1 MNGAAGITAAVL
13 TLNEAANITGCL
25 ETLGWA
31 GEMLV
36 VDGGST
42 DNTVALAQA
51 CGARV
56 LHRPFDTF
64 ARQRNHTLDVATH
77 PWVFFVDADERV
89 LPPLADEIVALVA
102 TPGVLWAGAAVPRRN
117 LMLGVWVRH
126 GGWWPDRQ
134 FRLLH
139 RGQARYDE
147 HRDPHELV
155 LSEGPVATLRHPLT
169 HYNYDSVSQ
178 LFAKQRSYAQRE
190 ARSHLASAGRLPL
203 RSLFSG
209 PAREF
214 WRRYVTLRG
223 FRDGPVGLL
232 LAAVMA
238 WYRYEVWRATQA
250 TDFHPRRR
258 GGP

>member
-1 MNGAAGITAAVL
+1 
-13 TLNEAANITGCL
+13 ANITGCL

-36 VDGGST
+36 MDGGST
-42 DNTVALAQA
+42 DDTVARAQT

-64 ARQRNHTLDVATH
+64 ARQRNHTLDAAIH

-89 LPPLADEIVALVA
+89 PPLLAGEIAALVA
-102 TPGVLWAGAAVPRRN
+102 TPGAMWSGATVPRRN
-117 LMLGVWVRH
+117 LMLGAWVRH
-126 GGWWPDRQ
+126 GGWWPDHQ

-155 LSEGPVATLRHPLT
+155 SSEGPVAALRHPLI
-169 HYNYDSVSQ
+169 HHNYDSVSQ
-178 LFAKQRSYAQRE
+178 LFAKQRAYSLRE
-190 ARSHLASAGRLPL
+190 ARSHLADGDRLPL
-203 RSLFSG
+203 RSLFTG
-209 PAREF
+209 PVREF

-223 FRDGPVGLL
+223 CRDGPIGLL
-232 LAAVMA
+232 LAVAMA
-238 WYRYEVWRATQA
+238 WSRVEVWRATQA
-250 TDFHPRRR
+250 TDHQVPRR
-258 GGP
+258 GGS